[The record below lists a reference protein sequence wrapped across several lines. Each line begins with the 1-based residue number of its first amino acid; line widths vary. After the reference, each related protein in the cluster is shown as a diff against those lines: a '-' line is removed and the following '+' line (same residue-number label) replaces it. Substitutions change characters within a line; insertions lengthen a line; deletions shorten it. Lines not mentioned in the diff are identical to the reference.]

1 MRLEGE
7 FVEMYKSKAVIAGLI
22 ILLAAMFGGC
32 SKADN
37 VTPNSASSSKSTSDA
52 STASG
57 EENPPVTFSYYH
69 FSTGK
74 KDTLA
79 SETAIGKELQ
89 KQTGVDWKLEYV
101 VGDSVTKAG
110 VMIASGDYPD
120 VISSSGEMAKLMD
133 AGAYIPL
140 DDLIEEYGPNIKR
153 VYGAYFDKMRQEDG
167 KIYTLPYTANQG
179 EYLGGPNIGGGAF
192 WIQRSVLKAFD
203 YPKIKTLDEYFALIK
218 QYREK
223 HPTIDGADTIG
234 FVSLAG
240 VANNFFTLQNPAM
253 HLAGYPNDGRV
264 IVDMETHEA
273 EVVAGTDYQRRW
285 IQKLNEVNAEKLFD
299 PESFT
304 MNKDQYLAKLT
315 SGRVLGYFNYAW
327 QAGDASK
334 NLLAAGIDEKRYAP
348 LPLVFDKDIK
358 DQYVDPPGFVANY
371 GVGISIKAKDP
382 IRIIKYFDTLLKEEN
397 QILVQ
402 WGIKD
407 QTYSVDDHGRFYY
420 ASDEQRKYHD
430 DLELSRTFGFTYF
443 ETDWPRYGVESTLSD
458 GNAFSPGNQPELAYA
473 SFTDGDKTILNA
485 YGVDTFSEMFSK
497 PEARPW
503 FPAWSIALEQGSP
516 EQIFTMKSD
525 DVQRKYLPALV
536 MAWPPDFDKLWEE
549 YIGEL
554 NKLDKKTYEN
564 TITKVIKNRVAGK
577 W

>member
-1 MRLEGE
+1 MWLEGE
-7 FVEMYKSKAVIAGLI
+7 IAGMYKSKAVIAGLV
-22 ILLAAMFGGC
+22 ILLAATFGGC
-32 SKADN
+32 SKVDN
-37 VTPNSASSSKSTSDA
+37 GTPNKASNSKSTSDA
-52 STASG
+52 SSASG
-57 EENPPVTFSYYH
+57 EENLPVTFSYYH

-79 SETAIGKELQ
+79 SETVIGKELQ

-101 VGDSVTKAG
+101 VGDSATKAG

-153 VYGAYFDKMRQEDG
+153 VYGPYFDKMRQEDG

-179 EYLGGPNIGGGAF
+179 EYIGGPHIGGGAF
-192 WIQRSVLKAFD
+192 WIQRSVLKEFD
-203 YPKIKTLDEYFALIK
+203 YPKITTLDEYFDLIK

-253 HLAGYPNDGRV
+253 HLAGYPNDGSV

-273 EVVAGTDYQRRW
+273 KVVAGTDYQKRW

-327 QAGDASK
+327 QVGDASK

-348 LPLVFDKDIK
+348 LPIVFDKDIK
-358 DQYVDPPGFVANY
+358 DQYVDPLGFVANY
-371 GVGISIKAKDP
+371 AVGISIKAKDP

-407 QTYSVDDHGRFYY
+407 QTYSVDDNGRFYY

-443 ETDWPRYGVESTLSD
+443 GTDWPRYGGESTLSD
-458 GNAFSPGNQPELAYA
+458 GNAFSPGNQPEVAYA
-473 SFTDGDKTILNA
+473 SYTEGDKTILNA
-485 YGVDTFSEMFSK
+485 YGVDTFSEMFLK

-536 MAWPPDFDKLWEE
+536 MALPPDFDKLWGE

-554 NKLDKKTYEN
+554 NKLDKNTYEN
-564 TITKVIKNRVAGK
+564 TITKVIKDRVAGK